1 MNNSSYLEKI
11 EKDIQDKVDAI
22 AAVTTDNP
30 KNQTQDTKTAHK
42 EPSNDKPV
50 DNIEIHTET
59 EAETPVKPKQPQ
71 KSKFSKINKKERR
84 VEVMDPVVKTSTE
97 KDKVSQ
103 DHSVKTEF
111 NKDIV
116 ITGSPKLSGNVVI
129 ESTMKYKHP
138 QNAAPKGKSANIEN
152 VTGYDIDD
160 VAGMKTHV
168 NATPSNITVTV
179 PEHISQNKAY
189 QNYAQAHKILS
200 KNIQSL
206 KDVLNAI
213 EGVPGNSTTGDK
225 QGIVTMKTNDGT
237 MGPKTSLTG
246 KDEALKVV
254 KVSGTPIGPSNTN
267 HKVPA
272 GYKVLKTTSTTET
285 TITKLPGP
293 LYAQVLK
300 PSAES
305 ATNKSVASGAS
316 VKAHAQPVRAVSFPG
331 LHVVQGYAHQ
341 APTDVSTQGSADIVD
356 HIASELVDHHKRQ
369 SHAHSHSD
377 LLHMPRPQNQSLLQ
391 ETFKELTPDNT
402 KICKLESVSFWLV

>member
-1 MNNSSYLEKI
+1 M
-11 EKDIQDKVDAI
+11 DAI
-22 AAVTTDNP
+22 AAVTSDNP
-30 KNQTQDTKTAHK
+30 KNQTDDVKTVHK
-42 EPSNDKPV
+42 EGNDKPV
-50 DNIEIHTET
+50 DNIEIHTDT
-59 EAETPVKPKQPQ
+59 EAEALVKPKESQ
-71 KSKFSKINKKERR
+71 KSKFSKLNNKERR
-84 VEVMDPVVKTSTE
+84 VEVIDPMVKTSPE

-103 DHSVKTEF
+103 HRSVKTEF

-116 ITGSPKLSGNVVI
+116 ITGKPKLSGNVVI

-138 QNAAPKGKSANIEN
+138 QNAAPKGKSANIEK

-160 VAGMKTHV
+160 VAVMKTHV
-168 NATPSNITVTV
+168 NATPSNITITV

-189 QNYAQAHKILS
+189 QDYAQAHKILS
-200 KNIQSL
+200 KNIQNL

-213 EGVPGNSTTGDK
+213 EGVPGNSATGNK

-246 KDEALKVV
+246 NDEALKIV
-254 KVSGTPIGPSNTN
+254 KVSGTPVGPSNTN

-293 LYAQVLK
+293 PYAQVLK

-305 ATNKSVASGAS
+305 DTNQSVASGAS
-316 VKAHAQPVRAVSFPG
+316 VKAHAQPLHAVSFPG
-331 LHVVQGYAHQ
+331 LHVVQGYGHQ
-341 APTDVSTQGSADIVD
+341 APADVSAQGSADIVD
-356 HIASELVDHHKRQ
+356 HIASELVDHNRQQ
-369 SHAHSHSD
+369 SHAHSHSN
-377 LLHMPRPQNQSLLQ
+377 LLHTPRSQNQSLLQ

-402 KICKLESVSFWLV
+402 KICKLESSVVLGRHIKFCQQNTAMLIVLREI